1 MQNMSLKEKLVE
13 FLSHEARTLHEI
25 YEQFQDQ
32 KRTTIR
38 GRLNE
43 NVGSAFRRISR
54 GVYLAIQGDTKALV
68 IEGDSWETLKEF
80 KTGSIDAIITDHGYT
95 CLNHHYQAGTTRE
108 RNKNKDIGFA
118 TTDMDEELLGQLFR
132 VLKQGGHF
140 FTFLPA
146 DAADTLDY
154 NNAFITMARETGF
167 SFNKRFIWDKKRIGM
182 GYNGRNRYE
191 QILFFSKGERNMP
204 NDMSVP
210 DVLAYDTLR
219 HDRRLHHAQKP
230 VPLLADLIRFCSQEN
245 DVLLD
250 PFAGSLSLTAAGFE
264 TNRHTICIEKDQDM
278 LKNALRTRTAQPK
291 LTCFCE

>member
-1 MQNMSLKEKLVE
+1 MERMSLKEKLIE
-13 FLSHEARTLHEI
+13 FLSHEARSLQEI
-25 YEQFQDQ
+25 YDAFQSER
-32 KRTTIR
+32 RTTIR

-54 GVYLAIQGDTKALV
+54 GVYLAVQGDSKALV
-68 IEGDSWETLKEF
+68 IEGDAWEALREF
-80 KTGSIDAIITDHGYT
+80 ETGSIDAIITDHGYT
-95 CLNHHYQAGTTRE
+95 CLNHHYEVGNARKQNRQ
-108 RNKNKDIGFA
+108 KHIGFA
-118 TTDMDEELLGQLFR
+118 TRDMDEELLSQLFR

-154 NNAFITMARETGF
+154 NNQVIAMARQTGF
-167 SFNKRFIWDKKRIGM
+167 TFNKRFIWDKKRIGM

-210 DVLAYDTLR
+210 DVLAHDTLPR
-219 HDRRLHHAQKP
+219 GRRLHHAEKP
-230 VPLLADLIRFCSQEN
+230 VPLLTDLIRFCSQEN

-250 PFAGSLSLTAAGFE
+250 PFAGSLSLAAAGFE
-264 TNRHTICIEKDQDM
+264 TNRHTICIEQDQDM
-278 LKNALRTRTAQPK
+278 LQKALRARTAQPK
-291 LTCFCE
+291 LTSFCE